1 MGTNIYIRS
10 KLQSRIIKLGH
21 DEDDIADYVN
31 QKLEEAVSREEA
43 GGTQG

>member
-10 KLQSRIIKLGH
+10 KLQSRIIKLGY
-21 DEDDIADYVN
+21 DEDEIADYVN

-43 GGTQG
+43 EGARG